1 MLIILNSDSNPV
13 IPIIVGTTLILIIVM
28 GILYNRKRKG
38 PYPITYI
45 YDDAGNLQFE
55 IYQSDTTFSVIN
67 LSHNERV
74 EQANFKN
81 WDDLVS
87 FIELEQRKW
96 K

>member
-1 MLIILNSDSNPV
+1 MPILLSSEQIGPIVV
-13 IPIIVGTTLILIIVM
+13 IGFILFILVV

-45 YDDAGNLQFE
+45 YDEKGELQFE
-55 IYQSDTTFSVIN
+55 IYQSDTMFSVIN
-67 LSHNERV
+67 HTHNDEV
-74 EQANFKN
+74 EQANFKS